1 MICLIQLLSSF
12 CVDVLTLDLC
22 IDVNFGQKNI
32 YDEKKEF
39 ISAKK
44 GTSMQMIAWI
54 QCFEI
59 ASSSPL
65 HHLVYCM
72 NSRYRNTRL

>member
-54 QCFEI
+54 
-59 ASSSPL
+59 
-65 HHLVYCM
+65 
-72 NSRYRNTRL
+72 